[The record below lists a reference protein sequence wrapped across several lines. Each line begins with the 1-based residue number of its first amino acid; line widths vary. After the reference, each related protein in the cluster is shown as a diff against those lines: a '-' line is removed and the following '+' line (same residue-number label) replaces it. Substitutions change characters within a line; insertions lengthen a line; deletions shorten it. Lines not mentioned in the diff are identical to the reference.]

1 VFVILIFV
9 LVSVFILALV
19 YFGPGLYYPKGGYMR
34 RYETIAIVDPD
45 VSPEARVPLFERC
58 EEIISQQNG
67 MLVMLDEWGTRKL
80 AYEIRKKLRGYYVR
94 YDYCGN
100 GGLVQEM
107 ERFFRID
114 ERVLKFLT
122 VLIDDDVDP
131 EKVKEELAQAE
142 AKKFEPKEG
151 AEKTSE
157 DAESSEAPDII
168 EIKHDENTEP
178 ETEEEK

>member
-9 LVSVFILALV
+9 LVFILALADI
-19 YFGPGLYYPKGGYMR
+19 GPGLYYPQGGYMR

-58 EEIISQQNG
+58 QEIISQQNG
-67 MLVMLDEWGTRKL
+67 MLVVLDEWGTRKL

-94 YDYCGN
+94 FDYCGN
-100 GGLVQEM
+100 GSLVQEM

-122 VLIDDDVDP
+122 VLVDNDVDP
-131 EKVKEELAQAE
+131 EKIKEELTRAE
-142 AKKFEPKEG
+142 AKKAEPIEG
-151 AEKTSE
+151 TGKASEGDETSE
-157 DAESSEAPDII
+157 TP
-168 EIKHDENTEP
+168 KNVKTKYYENTES
-178 ETEEEK
+178 ETEEEE